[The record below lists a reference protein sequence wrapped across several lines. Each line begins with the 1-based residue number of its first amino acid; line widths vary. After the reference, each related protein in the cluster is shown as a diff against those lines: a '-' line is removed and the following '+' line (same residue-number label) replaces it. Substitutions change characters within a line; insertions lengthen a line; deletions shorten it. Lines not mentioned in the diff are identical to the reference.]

1 MIFFKVDPRSFCIQK
16 TLQNI
21 AHEHDPENEL
31 MFAGHNAW
39 KFKQDPFYSNGFIP
53 SVKELVN
60 RIVTGD

>member
-1 MIFFKVDPRSFCIQK
+1 
-16 TLQNI
+16 
-21 AHEHDPENEL
+21 

-60 RIVTGD
+60 RIVTGINTALVNYKCCTNVI

>member
-1 MIFFKVDPRSFCIQK
+1 
-16 TLQNI
+16 
-21 AHEHDPENEL
+21 

-39 KFKQDPFYSNGFIP
+39 KFKQDPFYSNGFVP